1 MNKAKK
7 NLVLGILAVIVGL
20 VCIFVIAPDRDKLKN
35 RCTEKT
41 SGVVTS
47 VSETRD
53 NEGGGSDYYITVEYE
68 VGGKKYS
75 DNLSTGT
82 RVEYDETV
90 TLWYNPDDPTE
101 CYIDGVTSSPFMF
114 RLCGGVF
121 IVVGA
126 LFTLVDGIKF
136 IKLKNE

>member
-7 NLVLGILAVIVGL
+7 NLVLGIIAVIVGL

-47 VSETRD
+47 VSETGD
-53 NEGGGSDYYITVEYE
+53 NDGGSSYYITVEYE
-68 VGGKKYS
+68 ASGKKYS

-114 RLCGGVF
+114 KLCGGVF

-126 LFTLVDGIKF
+126 MFTLVDGIKF